1 MLAHAETNRQPE
13 QLPYPAETV
22 IPFLQ
27 LTEDQYAL
35 LRTIYAG
42 LLACQPEIDLPGRPT
57 LEALRPVMHALNYDY
72 PELMAY
78 YGVYRYRY
86 VGEAPRRIT
95 SVLPEYCMTR
105 PEAEAA
111 WQRVMQV
118 VTRVVTDCGAEI
130 VRPRPRKASAPVSQR
145 EQLMQLW
152 TRPSE
157 TVMQITRSTQLPPS
171 LERIWL
177 SPVQT
182 VPAPAPQ
189 PRPAALNGKL
199 RNVWLGKEPRKPAAP
214 TGMPGQSDM
223 ARRAER
229 LHDALVACTRYR
241 SRKESE
247 DLHVLTAKGALLDGL
262 SNCVGYAK
270 TLMLLYRTAGIPC
283 GYVHGSTGSNR
294 SGEPT
299 HAWNIACID
308 GKFTQIDATW
318 SDQDKNGYVTHFYYG
333 LSDDQMAGDHQLSSE
348 AKVPACT
355 DHVNWHRLHG
365 CYART
370 QEEACTML
378 RSHLRKGDKLISL
391 RFADDAVYQAIGR
404 DVPAFVRA
412 CNAAAKAGERLNCA
426 YSYAQED
433 AQRCLIINLLPADA

>member
-35 LRTIYAG
+35 LQTIYTG

-189 PRPAALNGKL
+189 PRPAGLSGKL
-199 RNVWLGKEPRKPAAP
+199 RNVWLGKEPRTTAAP
-214 TGMPGQSDM
+214 AGMPGQSDM

-283 GYVHGSTGSNR
+283 GYVHGSTGENR
-294 SGEPT
+294 TGEPT

-308 GKFTQIDATW
+308 GQYTQIDATW
-318 SDQDKNGYVTHFYYG
+318 SDQDKAGYVTHFYYG
-333 LSDDQMAGDHQLSSE
+333 LSDAQMRGDHVLAPQGS
-348 AKVPACT
+348 VPPCS
-355 DHVNWHRLHG
+355 DHSNWHKAHN
-365 CYART
+365 CYITSYKGIFSAIGD
-370 QEEACTML
+370 CM
-378 RSHLRKGDKLISL
+378 RKGMKIISL
-391 RFADDAVYQAIGR
+391 RFASKGLYELMLK
-404 DVPAFVRA
+404 DVARVVTEYNGYCKP
-412 CNAAAKAGERLNCA
+412 GERIKTRYNYTYCTEQL
-426 YSYAQED
+426 
-433 AQRCLIINLLPADA
+433 CLLINLMPVKP